1 LEKCDDLSVGR
12 EELDMKEETQEEGW
26 IRSIPLHITPPSL
39 KDNTAD
45 VDRLAKAIKKAL
57 CIRDVAI
64 DFSFAKKI
72 PSLLRE
78 YKYRVQAVVYEG
90 SVSWHLSGLFPLDG
104 DHSVY
109 GIAADL
115 GTSTIALR
123 LIDLTT
129 GEVKD
134 ETTFLNP
141 QIETGQDI
149 LTRIHFASQDGG
161 LQRLQTLLI
170 DRLNEEIGR
179 VTKRHG
185 MEPDS
190 LVGFSA
196 AGNTTMSHLFF
207 GLDPYWICREPY
219 IPSMNRFDVI
229 SAGRLGLSIHPYAPV
244 LVIPNVGSYLGG
256 DLIAGILASGM
267 TRRPETSFLVDVG
280 TNAEVVIGN
289 RDWLVGCAGAAG
301 PALEGG
307 VTRMGMMAS
316 PGAISRV
323 FLDPDSGRF
332 HLETIGRKPPVGICG
347 SGLIDLVAQLF
358 LAGMIDFR
366 GEYVESRCGSR
377 LREID
382 GIKHLIVVPSQDSAT
397 GNELTLSQKEIDS
410 VIRSKAAMYTILST
424 VTQMTNVSIKEIS
437 QFYIAGTFGSY
448 IDARSAIDIGMI
460 PDLSLDIYKPLGN
473 SSLEGATKALLSRG
487 AKEEIYNI
495 RDQVTYVELNVNQE
509 FMTLFSAA
517 KCIPHT
523 DRSLFPSVK
532 EWNSG

>member
-1 LEKCDDLSVGR
+1 MER
-12 EELDMKEETQEEGW
+12 ETQEEGW
-26 IRSIPLHITPPSL
+26 IRRIPLHIAPPSL

-45 VDRLAKAIKKAL
+45 VDRLAKAIKKTL
-57 CIRDVAI
+57 GIGDVAI
-64 DFSFAKKI
+64 DLSLAKKI

-78 YKYRVQAVVYEG
+78 CKYGVQAVVYEG
-90 SVSWHLSGLFPLDG
+90 SLSWHLTGLFPLEG
-104 DHSVY
+104 DHAIY

-123 LIDLTT
+123 LIDLTS

-134 ETTFLNP
+134 ETAFLNP
-141 QIETGQDI
+141 QIDMGQDI

-161 LQRLQTLLI
+161 LQTLQAVLI

-179 VTKRHG
+179 LSERHG

-190 LVGFSA
+190 LVGICAS
-196 AGNTTMSHLFF
+196 GNTTMSHLFL

-219 IPSMNRFDVI
+219 TPSVNKFDI
-229 SAGRLGLSIHPYAPV
+229 IFAARLGLSIHPYAPV

-267 TRRPETSFLVDVG
+267 THREETSFLVDVG

-289 RDWLVGCAGAAG
+289 REWLVGCAGAAG

-307 VTRMGMMAS
+307 VTRMGMMAG
-316 PGAISRV
+316 PGAINKAL
-323 FLDPDSGRF
+323 LDPDSGRF
-332 HLETIGRKPPVGICG
+332 HLETIGSKPPMGICG

-366 GEYVESRCGSR
+366 GKYVESRCGSR

-382 GIKHLIVVPSQDSAT
+382 GIKHFVVVRSQDSAT
-397 GNELTLSQKEIDS
+397 GKDLTLSQNEIDS
-410 VIRSKAAMYTILST
+410 IIRSKAAMYTILST
-424 VTQMTNVSIKEIS
+424 ITQMTNVSIKELS
-437 QFYIAGTFGSY
+437 RFYIAGTFGTY
-448 IDARSAIDIGMI
+448 MDARSAIDIGMI

-473 SSLEGATKALLSRG
+473 SSLAGATMALLSRA

-495 RDQVTYVELNVNQE
+495 RDRVTYVELNVNQE

>member
-1 LEKCDDLSVGR
+1 MER
-12 EELDMKEETQEEGW
+12 ETQEEGW
-26 IRSIPLHITPPSL
+26 IKSIPLHIAPPSL

-45 VDRLAKAIKKAL
+45 VDRLVRAIKKASG
-57 CIRDVAI
+57 IGDVAI
-64 DFSFAKKI
+64 DLSFAKKI

-78 YKYRVQAVVYEG
+78 YRYRVQAVVYKG
-90 SVSWHLSGLFPLDG
+90 SLSWYLAGIFPLDG
-104 DHSVY
+104 DHPIY

-123 LIDLTT
+123 LINLTS

-134 ETTFLNP
+134 ETAFLNP
-141 QIETGQDI
+141 QIEMGEDI

-161 LQRLQTLLI
+161 LQKLQAVLI
-170 DRLNEEIGR
+170 DKLNEEIGR
-179 VTKRHG
+179 LTERQG

-190 LVGFSA
+190 LVGLCA
-196 AGNTTMSHLFF
+196 AGNTTMSHLFL

-219 IPSMNRFDVI
+219 IPSINRFDAI
-229 SAGRLGLSIHPYAPV
+229 FATRLDLSIHPYAPV

-256 DLIAGILASGM
+256 DLIAGILASGI
-267 TRRPETSFLVDVG
+267 THRDEISLLVDVG

-289 RDWLVGCAGAAG
+289 RDWLAGCAGAAG

-307 VTRMGMMAS
+307 VARMGMMAS
-316 PGAISRV
+316 PGAINKAL
-323 FLDPDSGRF
+323 LDPDSGRF
-332 HLETIGRKPPVGICG
+332 HLETIGGKPPMGICG

-366 GEYVESRCGSR
+366 GQYVESRCGSR

-382 GIKHLIVVPSQDSAT
+382 GIKHFIVVPSQDSAT

-424 VTQMTNVSIKEIS
+424 ITQMTNVSIKEIS
-437 QFYIAGTFGSY
+437 EFYIAGTFGTY
-448 IDARSAIDIGMI
+448 MDVRSAIDIGMI

-473 SSLEGATKALLSRG
+473 SSLAGATMALLSRA

-495 RDQVTYVELNVNQE
+495 RDRVTYVELNVNQE
-509 FMTLFSAA
+509 FMSLFSAA